1 MRAYILRRVL
11 ITIPVLLAITF
22 INFTLIHLA
31 PGDPLIFLMMRTDPT
46 GGGMTNRQ
54 VLEANSNLHG
64 DFLEK
69 RRQELGLDQPI
80 PVQYVNWLGQL
91 ARGDLG
97 RSMIDGS
104 QIFPEMVLRL
114 GVTLQ
119 LTVLSL
125 MLSIVI
131 ALTLG
136 TLSAL
141 YQYSWFDNIVSVLC
155 YVFMS
160 VPGFFLALVAI
171 DIFALKIKLL
181 PVGRVYDA
189 ATGGTFDDRLHHLI
203 LPVVVIGLSSS
214 VGLLRYTR
222 TSVLEV
228 MREEYVNVARAKG
241 LVEAVIRRRHILR
254 NALVP
259 VVTIIGHELP
269 AVFGG
274 SALYETVFLWPG
286 LGQWAAR
293 AAAAHDFAVMMVVVS
308 VTATLIVLANLVV
321 DVVYAVIDPRI
332 SYS

>member
-1 MRAYILRRVL
+1 VWVYILRR
-11 ITIPVLLAITF
+11 LLYAVPILLGVSLLV
-22 INFTLIHLA
+22 FTLIHLA

-46 GGGMTNRQ
+46 GGITNQQ
-54 VLEANSNLHG
+54 VLEANNNLHG

-69 RRQELGLDQPI
+69 RRQELGLDQAI
-80 PVQYVNWLGQL
+80 PVQYVNWLSQV
-91 ARGDLG
+91 AHGDLG

-104 QIFPEMVLRL
+104 PIFPEMKVRL
-114 GVTLQ
+114 GITLQ
-119 LTVLSL
+119 LTILSL
-125 MLSIVI
+125 LVGIVI
-131 ALTLG
+131 GISLG

-141 YQYSWFDNIVSVLC
+141 YQYSWFDNLVSFVS
-155 YVFMS
+155 YIFMS

-171 DIFALKIKLL
+171 DLFALKLKLV

-189 ATGGTFDDRLHHLI
+189 ATGGALDDRLYHL
-203 LPVVVIGLSSS
+203 LMPVLVIGVSSS

-228 MREEYVNVARAKG
+228 MREDYVNVARAKG
-241 LVEAVIRRRHILR
+241 LADALIRRRHILR

-293 AAAAHDFAVMMVVVS
+293 AASSHDFAVMMVVIT
-308 VTATLIVLANLVV
+308 VTATLIVLTNLLV

-332 SYS
+332 SYT

>member
-1 MRAYILRRVL
+1 MRRVL

-22 INFTLIHLA
+22 INFSLIHLA
-31 PGDPLIFLMMRTDPT
+31 PGDPLIFLMMQTDPT
-46 GGGMTNRQ
+46 GGMTNRQ

-64 DFLEK
+64 DFLEN
-69 RRQELGLDQPI
+69 RRHQLGLDQPI

-125 MLSIVI
+125 ILGILL

-141 YQYSWFDNIVSVLC
+141 YQYSWFDNLVSMSC

-160 VPGFFLALVAI
+160 VPGFFLALAAI
-171 DIFALKIKLL
+171 DIFALKMKLL

-189 ATGGTFDDRLHHLI
+189 ATGGTLDDRLHHLI

-241 LVEAVIRRRHILR
+241 LAEAIIRRRHILR

-269 AVFGG
+269 SVFGG

-286 LGQWAAR
+286 LGQWAAK
-293 AAAAHDFAVMMVVVS
+293 AAAAHDFAIMMVVVT

-321 DVVYAVIDPRI
+321 DIVYAVIDPRI